1 MKIIEYFNSDRQAHW
16 LSRIKKSDWRAG
28 QYLYK
33 LLDEGKLQDA
43 VGENAKV
50 LLLTEGDEL
59 ISFCTYTE
67 KDDIQPTELT
77 PWIGFVYTFPQYRGH
92 RHIGKLF
99 SEIEGIAKSENVHE
113 LYISTDHTG
122 LYEKYGFTFFQTM
135 TDIGG
140 GLSRVYRKH
149 VG

>member
-1 MKIIEYFNSDRQAHW
+1 MKIIEYFNSDWQTHW

-28 QYLYK
+28 QYLYQ

-59 ISFCTYTE
+59 ISFCTYAE

-77 PWIGFVYTFPQYRGH
+77 VDWICVYFSPIQGTPPYRKIVFGNRGH
-92 RHIGKLF
+92 SKIR
-99 SEIEGIAKSENVHE
+99 ECA
-113 LYISTDHTG
+113 
-122 LYEKYGFTFFQTM
+122 
-135 TDIGG
+135 
-140 GLSRVYRKH
+140 
-149 VG
+149 